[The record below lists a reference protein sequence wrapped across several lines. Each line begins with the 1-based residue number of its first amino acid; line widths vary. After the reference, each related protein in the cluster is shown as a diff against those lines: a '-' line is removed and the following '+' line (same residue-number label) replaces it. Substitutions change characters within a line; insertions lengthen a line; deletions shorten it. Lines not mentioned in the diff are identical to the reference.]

1 MFEVLVF
8 NGEILPVYQKRNLNK
23 FSLIEKHVGMQ
34 IDSEFVVVSQRH
46 NLFCQVNGIVELLI
60 NEEINRKNVK
70 FSQGFFLNS
79 LKKLLVTKIQTIK
92 HTFVSF

>member
-8 NGEILPVYQKRNLNK
+8 NGEILPVYQKRNLHE
-23 FSLIEKHVGMQ
+23 FSLIEKYVGMQ
-34 IDSEFVVVSQRH
+34 IDSEFMVVSQGH

-70 FSQGFFLNS
+70 LSQ
-79 LKKLLVTKIQTIK
+79 
-92 HTFVSF
+92 